1 MNRKP
6 LQLGATLLV
15 SAALTLA
22 CATVTGPAELPP
34 GDGQVTLGTFDSRAV
49 LMAWL
54 GSDIGRTSMDRLHK
68 QLEQAQAAEDDVR
81 IAELEE
87 MGQQLQQEEQATG
100 VLHTAQQQQEIDNF
114 RVQMLDTRRDL
125 RDVQRSLRTDVE
137 TLESRIRVVN
147 IWAVPIVIA
156 IVAVLLALVRRMRRA
171 RFYRAALH

>member
-1 MNRKP
+1 M
-6 LQLGATLLV
+6 
-15 SAALTLA
+15 
-22 CATVTGPAELPP
+22 
-34 GDGQVTLGTFDSRAV
+34 
-49 LMAWL
+49 
-54 GSDIGRTSMDRLHK
+54 
-68 QLEQAQAAEDDVR
+68 
-81 IAELEE
+81 
-87 MGQQLQQEEQATG
+87 QQEEQATG

-125 RDVQRSLRTDVE
+125 RGVQRSLRTDVE